1 MAHSISYI
9 SLPVVSVSASIEVV
23 SQRDGEFKVKCTSTG
38 GRALS
43 IHVTGPGGFSD
54 LTDIQAVGSVQRMG
68 NDRFSGTTDVI
79 SGGSNGYVYQ
89 CVAINGVTIVLNSI
103 DHVMLRGDL

>member
-1 MAHSISYI
+1 M
-9 SLPVVSVSASIEVV
+9 SVSASIEVV
-23 SQRDGEFKVKCTSTG
+23 SQRDGQFKVKCTSTG

-43 IHVTGPGGFSD
+43 IHVTGPGDFSSD
-54 LTDIQAVGSVQRMG
+54 LTAIQAVGSVQRVG

-79 SGGSNGYVYQ
+79 SGGSNGDIYR
-89 CVAINGVTIVLNSI
+89 CIAINGVTLPLNSI